1 MLFPVVGEFDRKYV
15 PWVTLLIIVANLAVF
30 FTLQANEGQ
39 NRREAMQFYLE
50 SGLAEIE
57 YAHYRQFQG
66 EESVDSA
73 LNRIEESEEAIPSPG
88 TVREMLG
95 NGRFRRALREGELI
109 EPGDPRHEEWKS
121 LHDTFRKKRSRI
133 VSRSYGLI
141 PGHPRPW
148 SWITYM
154 FLHGGLG
161 HLLGNMLF
169 LWLAGYVLESG
180 AGHLRFAGIYLGGG
194 LLAAAVFWAS
204 NRVSPVPLVG
214 ASGAISGAMGAMSL
228 MYGLYRIKVFLN
240 LGFFFHYV
248 SLPALAL
255 LPVWL
260 GKEGYHLLRDPES
273 SVAFTAHIG
282 GLLGGAL
289 LGWINRRYLG
299 FDPAPLFERK
309 PDRVGPELEQAMA
322 AVRELDFSTAKGRLR
337 RVLEMDPDHSVALK
351 QLFYLEAQNPEAT
364 DLSGLANRVLRAMLG
379 AGEPYKELERV
390 YADYCHRDRRIVLQ
404 PELALRL
411 AALFERA
418 DRTDLGEPLLVRAM
432 KSSVPLQDAPA
443 VLYRYGG
450 KFREKGMERKSRA
463 CFRTLQQRF
472 PESLEARMAQDGE
485 G

>member
-1 MLFPVVGEFDRKYV
+1 MLFPVVGEFHRKYV
-15 PWVTLLIIVANLAVF
+15 PWVTLVLIIVNLAVF
-30 FTLQANEGQ
+30 FTLQADEARY
-39 NRREAMQFYLE
+39 RRDAMQFYLE

-57 YAHYRQFQG
+57 YAYYRQFQG

-73 LNRIEESEEAIPSPG
+73 LERMEDSSEEGLSPA

-95 NGRFRRALREGELI
+95 DGPFRRALREGELI
-109 EPGDPRHEEWKS
+109 GPGDPRQEEWNS
-121 LHDTFRKKRSRI
+121 LHETFREKRSRI

-141 PGHPRPW
+141 PSQPRPW
-148 SWITYM
+148 SWLTHM

-194 LLAAAVFWAS
+194 LFAAALFWAC
-204 NRVSPVPLVG
+204 NRLAPVPLVG
-214 ASGAISGAMGAMSL
+214 ASGAISGVMGAMSV

-248 SLPALAL
+248 SLPALVL

-260 GKEGYHLLRDPES
+260 GKEGYYLLRSPES

-282 GLLGGAL
+282 GLLGGAF
-289 LGWINRRYLG
+289 LGWVNRRYLG
-299 FDPAPLFERK
+299 FDPARLYAKE
-309 PDRVGPELEQAMA
+309 PDKVGPELEKAMA
-322 AVRELDFSTAKGRLR
+322 AIRDLDFSTAKSRLR
-337 RVLEMDPDHSVALK
+337 GVLEMEPGNSVALK
-351 QLFYLEAQNPEAT
+351 QFFYLQAQDPEAK
-364 DLSGLANRVLRAMLG
+364 DLSGLANRTLKALLE
-379 AGEPYKELERV
+379 AGEPYEEMERV
-390 YADYCHRDRRIVLQ
+390 YADYCHRDRRIVLE

-411 AALFERA
+411 AAQFERA
-418 DRTDLGEPLLVRAM
+418 DRIDLGEPLLVRAM

-463 CFRTLQQRF
+463 CFRSLLQRF
-472 PESLEARMAQDGE
+472 PDSMEASMVQDG
-485 G
+485 